1 MVNDLEIYD
10 TLTLK
15 TKQTIESQQSFDG
28 NPIYALLHEAIYC
41 QGYLPMSI
49 HVLSIFRYLLTSS
62 SEASNWSASRLLP
75 AVFSTSE
82 DPVLFTGEMIY
93 PHMFSNY
100 HALSKFK
107 PVADLLAK
115 DTAWPP
121 LYDVEQLKKNQVPVY
136 AANYIDDMYV
146 AWELSRETVATI
158 NNARSFDTNALQHNA
173 VRARNEAVMRELWSL
188 KTGEVD

>member
-10 TLTLK
+10 TLTIK

-28 NPIYALLHEAIYC
+28 NPIYAVLHEAIYC
-41 QGYLPMSI
+41 QGYLLMPI
-49 HVLSIFRYLLTSS
+49 HVLSIFHKLLTPS
-62 SEASNWSASRLLP
+62 SEASNWSASRLFP
-75 AVFSTSE
+75 PVFSSE

-100 HALSKFK
+100 HELSKFK

-121 LYDVEQLKKNQVPVY
+121 LYDIEQLKKNEVPVY
-136 AANYIDDMYV
+136 AANYIEDMYV
-146 AWELSRETVATI
+146 SWELSRATLATI
-158 NNARSFDTNALQHNA
+158 NNARSFDTNILFHNA
-173 VRARNEAVMRELWSL
+173 VRARNETVMRELWSL